1 MDAAELRKKQ
11 APLKAQFRDRPETA
25 RVTLSATGRV
35 DEHDIVC
42 RVDSPAKTISAG
54 LHPASGGSTQNV
66 CSGDML
72 LQALV
77 ACAGVTLK
85 AVAVALD
92 IRLNKSSVTAEGD
105 LDFRGTL
112 GVDDGAP
119 VGFSDVRLRFE
130 LETDASPAM
139 RERLIELTERYCVVY
154 QTLRSSPKLGLDTE
168 FVAAGHRHAPVGM
181 EGVEEAEA
189 ELQARLQAL
198 RAAAAHAL

>member
-1 MDAAELRKKQ
+1 MDATELREKQ
-11 APLKAQFRDRPETA
+11 APIKAQFRDRPETA
-25 RVTLSATGRV
+25 QVTLKATGRI
-35 DEHDIVC
+35 DDDDIVC

-92 IRLNKSSVTAEGD
+92 VELKSSSVTAEGD
-105 LDFRGTL
+105 LDFRGAL
-112 GVDDGAP
+112 GVDNDAP

-130 LETDASPAM
+130 LETDASPSQRA
-139 RERLIELTERYCVVY
+139 RLIELTERYCVVY
-154 QTLRSSPKLGLDTE
+154 QTLRASPRLGLRTE

-198 RAAAAHAL
+198 RAAASHAL

>member
-11 APLKAQFRDRPETA
+11 APIKAQLREQPEA
-25 RVTLSATGRV
+25 AQVTLKATGRV
-35 DEHDIVC
+35 DDDDIVC

-92 IRLNKSSVTAEGD
+92 IQLKSSSVVAEGD
-105 LDFRGTL
+105 LDFRGAL
-112 GVDDGAP
+112 GVGDDAP
-119 VGFSDVRLRFE
+119 VGFSDVRLSFE
-130 LETDASPAM
+130 LETDATPAQ

-154 QTLRSSPKLGLDTE
+154 QTLRSSPRLGLQTQ
-168 FVAAGHRHAPVGM
+168 FVASGHQHAPVGM

-198 RAAAAHAL
+198 RAAALHAL

>member
-1 MDAAELRKKQ
+1 MDATELREKQ
-11 APLKAQFRDRPETA
+11 APIKAQFRDRPETA
-25 RVTLSATGRV
+25 QVTLKATGRI
-35 DEHDIVC
+35 DDDDIVC

-72 LQALV
+72 LQAVV

-92 IRLNKSSVTAEGD
+92 VELKSSSVTAEGD
-105 LDFRGTL
+105 LDFRGAL
-112 GVDDGAP
+112 GVDNDAP

-130 LETDASPAM
+130 LETDASPSQRA
-139 RERLIELTERYCVVY
+139 RLIELTERYCVVY
-154 QTLRSSPKLGLDTE
+154 QTLRASPRLGLRTE

-198 RAAAAHAL
+198 RAAASHAL